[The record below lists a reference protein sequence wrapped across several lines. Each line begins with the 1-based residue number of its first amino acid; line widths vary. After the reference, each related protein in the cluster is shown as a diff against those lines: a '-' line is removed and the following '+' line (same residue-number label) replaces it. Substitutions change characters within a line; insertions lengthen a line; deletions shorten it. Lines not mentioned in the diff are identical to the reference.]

1 MYIIGDIHGCFL
13 TLQKLVEKIGKNE
26 VFYSVGD
33 IVDKGPDACKTLDF
47 VMSLKNFKI
56 IFQEPSNLS
65 KIVII
70 FQH

>member
-33 IVDKGPDACKTLDF
+33 IVDNDD
-47 VMSLKNFKI
+47 
-56 IFQEPSNLS
+56 
-65 KIVII
+65 
-70 FQH
+70 

>member
-33 IVDKGPDACKTLDF
+33 IVDVQ
-47 VMSLKNFKI
+47 VMSVDIPKKRIALTMKLNQTK
-56 IFQEPSNLS
+56 
-65 KIVII
+65 
-70 FQH
+70 